1 MNPAKLEELVNNHP
15 DASLHK
21 EYFLSL
27 AKPSVTISITQD
39 SPQRL
44 QSKFGG
50 QPEVP
55 EDFQW
60 PLHKSGYYVFIGQ
73 INFSEIVDSPPNLP
87 QSGMLSLFYA
97 QDDTDEIFW
106 GDEGYILGYYWDEI
120 AALKVKKAPHKRVQ
134 KQKRIKLVGS
144 IDIPRHEDLR
154 DDWPIPYEDIENL
167 LEDAQLSSDYL
178 LGYPSFY
185 SLAYDPTP
193 NNEWCS
199 LLTLDS
205 HDQFDWCWHDA
216 DKLMVFI
223 EKSKLEM
230 RDFSSLK
237 ADAG

>member
-1 MNPAKLEELVNNHP
+1 MNFAKLEELVNRHLN
-15 DASLHK
+15 ASLHK
-21 EYFLSL
+21 EYFLGL
-27 AKPSVTISITQD
+27 AKPSVTIGITRD

-60 PLHKSGYYVFIGQ
+60 PLHKAGDYVFIGQ
-73 INFSEIVDSPPNLP
+73 INFSEIIDSPTSLP

-97 QDDTDEIFW
+97 LDNTGEIFW
-106 GDEGYILGYYWDEI
+106 GDDGYVLGYYWEEI
-120 AALKVKKAPHKRVQ
+120 AALKVKKAPHRHVQ
-134 KQKRIKLVGS
+134 KQKRIKLTGS

-154 DDWPIPYEDIENL
+154 VDWPFPFEDIEEL
-167 LEDAQLSSDYL
+167 LEDAQLPNDYL
-178 LGYPSFY
+178 LGYPSFC

-193 NNEWCS
+193 SNEWCS

-223 EKSKLEM
+223 EKSKLAT